1 MSQQHPA
8 SPSPEEL
15 DQLSEAELYERYGMD
30 RRNRP
35 TPMVS
40 RYTFRGRRKR
50 ARRSNESGRGYY
62 VDRYSTFEI
71 VAVLVLIVLTITD
84 ALATLHILGKG
95 GTELNP
101 IMRSALEVGNGYFL
115 FSKLAISALGGVLIL
130 LHAKFPGVRK
140 ALWGLLALY
149 GGVVVYHGILIARA
163 VRDATAA
170 I

>member
-1 MSQQHPA
+1 LRNEQPA
-8 SPSPEEL
+8 TPTPEEIEGLSPS
-15 DQLSEAELYERYGMD
+15 ELYQRYGID
-30 RRNRP
+30 RRDRP

-50 ARRSNESGRGYY
+50 ARRATESGRGYY

-71 VAVLVLIVLTITD
+71 VSVLVLIVLTITD

-101 IMRSALEVGNGYFL
+101 VMRSALEVGNGYFL
-115 FSKLAISALGGVLIL
+115 FSKLGISFVGGVLIL
-130 LHAKFPGVRK
+130 LHTRFPGVRK

-149 GGVVVYHGILIARA
+149 GAVVVYHGILIIRA
-163 VRDATAA
+163 VREATA